1 MASAPRSGSAPVSG
15 SGSGSVAPRPA
26 STVVL
31 LRPGPDGAEV
41 LLTHRPSTMAF
52 GPGLHVFPGGAVD
65 PADRDLATATRL
77 GVDAEQ
83 CAASWAGDLDPEAAL
98 GHAIAAIREL
108 YEEAGVLLAE
118 RADGTAPDVAVV
130 EAGHRAGEPFAA
142 LVGRLGLRLRAERLV
157 PLSHWVTPPVEV
169 TRRYDVRCFVA
180 DAADGTGFR
189 LDEREVV
196 GHAWM
201 RPADAIEALRAGRID
216 LWAPTSTTL
225 RSLRGARHA
234 SDVRATLAP
243 AGPAGLP
250 SVERL
255 TPGIVRVR
263 SFGGGG
269 LPGRAICT
277 YLVGRER
284 VVVVDPGDPNER
296 ASDAIFEAAT
306 GGGRVVAVAVTT
318 PDPAHVGGV
327 VGSALMARVPVFA
340 GPGVGPEVFIGA
352 RTLADGETVDLGDVE
367 LRALRTP
374 GTDPAHLAFDV
385 PGEGCALVGDLFD
398 RGMPTA
404 VAEPD
409 DADALARSR
418 ARFDALGERRRLGAH
433 D

>member
-1 MASAPRSGSAPVSG
+1 MAPGSLV
-15 SGSGSVAPRPA
+15 PRPA

-65 PADRDLATATRL
+65 PADRDLALAARL
-77 GVDAEQ
+77 GVDAER
-83 CAASWAGDLDPEAAL
+83 CAAGWAGDLDPGAAL
-98 GHAIAAIREL
+98 GHAMAAIREL

-118 RADGTAPDVAVV
+118 RADGTAPDAREV
-130 EAGHRAGEPFAA
+130 EAGHRSGEAFTA
-142 LVGRLGLRLRAERLV
+142 LVERLGLRLRADRLV
-157 PLSHWVTPPVEV
+157 PLSRWVTPPVEV
-169 TRRYDVRCFVA
+169 ARRYDVRFFVA

-189 LDEREVV
+189 LDEREVA

-201 RPADAIEALRAGRID
+201 RPVAAIEALRAGRID

-225 RSLRGARHA
+225 RSLRAARDA
-234 SDVRATLAP
+234 SAVRAALAP
-243 AGPAGLP
+243 AGPAGRP
-250 SVERL
+250 VVERL
-255 TPGIVRVR
+255 APGIVRVR

-269 LPGRAICT
+269 LPGRGVCT

-284 VVVVDPGDPNER
+284 VVVVDPGDPNEA
-296 ASDAIFEAAT
+296 ASDAIFEAVAA

-327 VGSALMARVPVFA
+327 VGTALQARVPVFA

-352 RTLADGETVDLGDVE
+352 RALADGEAVDLGDLE
-367 LRALRTP
+367 LRAGHTP
-374 GTDPAHLAFDV
+374 GTDAAHLAFDV
-385 PGEGCALVGDLFD
+385 PGAGCVLVGDLFD
-398 RGMPTA
+398 RGMPAA

-418 ARFDALGERRRLGAH
+418 ARVGALGERRRLGAH